1 MAQDNVRKQV
11 NEPEIPETPSYE
23 DLRPDIQEVIAE
35 SLYDETT
42 READISYDG
51 KQFLFRFPK
60 DIANAIKIQ
69 KGDRIRIKVSL
80 SSPLSGGED
89 KITFEYVRKKS

>member
-1 MAQDNVRKQV
+1 MPQNSVRKKGK
-11 NEPEIPETPSYE
+11 EPEIPETPTYK

-35 SLYDETT
+35 SLHDETT

-80 SSPLSGGED
+80 PSPLTGIEE
-89 KITFEYVRKKS
+89 KITFEYVRKNS